1 MIPYFPELPFFATNY
16 HPANYKINPIKNKQV
31 DSVTCSLLNTYR
43 KRTLEQ
49 TQDKLQTLLQTH
61 WMEHDQKQKRPRE
74 KTRSRFAQ
82 D

>member
-1 MIPYFPELPFFATNY
+1 MIPNFPELLFFTTDH

-43 KRTLEQ
+43 KRSLEQ